1 MRERLHRLCQRI
13 LLYTKVKRYGKQN
26 PAIGLSFGPFGTT
39 AHIYGDKPLGIS
51 ARQLSQ
57 HILNGLRRTL
67 SSFDVTLRILCNNTL
82 KSLSPSFISS
92 PACESVSTIIV
103 ARAAPPSAIDGES
116 DGTVVWKEATNKHH
130 ELGRSREIATR
141 SGRQEQ
147 RI

>member
-67 SSFDVTLRILCNNTL
+67 SSFDVTLRIFYNTL
-82 KSLSPSFISS
+82 KSWSPSFISG
-92 PACESVSTIIV
+92 PASESVATIIV

-116 DGTVVWKEATNKHH
+116 DSTVVRKEATNKHH
-130 ELGRSREIATR
+130 EIGRLHEIATS